1 MISNKTEIPES
12 MPMSERKRFKQ
23 RMHILRL
30 LYKKGALSA
39 SSLSKKI
46 NISLP
51 TTRTLLDE
59 LIRQEV
65 ICPSGTG
72 KSIGGRKPQIYTLAG
87 DSCFVLA
94 IELGHYKANAVIS
107 NSQNQ
112 WLTPVFQFETTI
124 NDSSIEQKIELVF
137 NELLRSS
144 AISKS
149 KIEAIG
155 ISMPGLIDS
164 ENGLNKTIQSPKLRA
179 IAQRIS
185 EYFGIQVFIENDARM
200 QALGE
205 FEFGAARNTQNSLVI
220 NWSWGL
226 GLGMVLNG
234 KIYNGA
240 SGNSGELSH
249 IRLLEEGDLCE
260 CGKRGCFQTIAGAR
274 SLVEMAREEIAH
286 GTISQ
291 LTTMFGAKPEQLTPD
306 TIIDCAQKGDELSIH
321 LLNRIGT
328 RLAWGLSIL
337 IQLHNPELIVLN
349 GPLSRAGQ
357 YVLMPIRQALNQYCL
372 QNILENV
379 RVEFSEA
386 GEYAGLKGVTAMVY
400 NRLFVD

>member
-1 MISNKTEIPES
+1 
-12 MPMSERKRFKQ
+12 MPMSELKRYKQ

-39 SSLSKKI
+39 SWLSKKI

-107 NSQNQ
+107 NSQNR
-112 WLTPVFQFETTI
+112 WLTPVLEFDTNI
-124 NDSSIEQKIELVF
+124 NDSQIAQKIELVF
-137 NELLRSS
+137 NQLLQSS
-144 AISKS
+144 AIEKS

-164 ENGLNKTIQSPKLRA
+164 ENGINKTIQSPEQRN

-185 EYFGIQVFIENDARM
+185 EHFGIQVFIENDARM

-226 GLGMVLNG
+226 GLGMIVNG

-240 SGNSGELSH
+240 TGNSGELSH

-260 CGKRGCFQTIAGAR
+260 CGKRGCFQTIAGAMC
-274 SLVEMAREEIAH
+274 LTEMACEEIEKGA
-286 GTISQ
+286 ISQ
-291 LTTMFGAKPEQLTPD
+291 LTPLHSANPEQLSPSV
-306 TIIDCAQKGDELSIH
+306 IIACALKGDELSIK
-321 LLNRIGT
+321 LLDKIGT

-349 GPLSRAGQ
+349 GPLTKAGQ
-357 YVLMPIRQALNQYCL
+357 YVLIPIRQALNQYCL
-372 QNILENV
+372 QNILDNV
-379 RVEFSEA
+379 QVELSEA
-386 GEYAGLKGVTAMVY
+386 GEYAGLKGVTAWVY
-400 NRLFVD
+400 NKLFVD

>member
-1 MISNKTEIPES
+1 MTQSKNEITES
-12 MPMSERKRFKQ
+12 MPMSEFKRYKQ

-30 LYKKGALSA
+30 LYKKGELSA

-65 ICPSGTG
+65 ICPSGPG
-72 KSIGGRKPQIYTLAG
+72 KSIGGRKPQIYTLSG

-107 NSQNQ
+107 NSQNK
-112 WLTPVFQFETTI
+112 WVTPVTEFETNI
-124 NDSSIEQKIELVF
+124 NDPQIEQKIELVF
-137 NELLRSS
+137 TGLLQSA

-149 KIEAIG
+149 KIKAIG

-164 ENGLNKTIQSPKLRA
+164 ENGLNKTIQLHELRP
-179 IAQRIS
+179 IARRIS
-185 EYFGIQVFIENDARM
+185 EHFGITVFIENDARM

-226 GLGMVLNG
+226 GLGIIGNG
-234 KIYNGA
+234 KIYNG
-240 SGNSGELSH
+240 STGNSGELSH
-249 IRLLEEGDLCE
+249 IRLQEEGDLCE

-274 SLVEMAREEIAH
+274 RLVEMARKEISR

-291 LTTMFGAKPEQLTPD
+291 LSTQFGHNPEQLTPD
-306 TIIDCAQKGDELSIH
+306 NIIDCARQGDELSIN
-321 LLNRIGT
+321 LLNQIGT

-349 GPLSRAGQ
+349 GQLSRAGQ
-357 YVLMPIRQALNQYCL
+357 YVLIPIRQALNQYCL

-379 RVEFSEA
+379 RIEFSEA
-386 GEYAGLKGVTAMVY
+386 GAYAGLKGVTAMVY

>member
-1 MISNKTEIPES
+1 MITSKNELTEG
-12 MPMSERKRFKQ
+12 MAVSELKRHKQ

-59 LIRQEV
+59 LIRQEA
-65 ICPSGTG
+65 ICQSGTG
-72 KSIGGRKPQIYTLAG
+72 KSIGGRKPQIYTLSG
-87 DSCFVLA
+87 SSFYILT
-94 IELGHYKANAVIS
+94 IEMGHYKANAVIS

-112 WLTPVFQFETTI
+112 WLTPVREFETNI
-124 NDSSIEQKIELVF
+124 NDPYIELKIESVF
-137 NELLRSS
+137 DELLQS
-144 AISKS
+144 ANIGKS

-164 ENGLNKTIQSPKLRA
+164 ENGINKTISVPGQRN
-179 IAQRIS
+179 IAERLCTH
-185 EYFGIQVFIENDARM
+185 FGIPTFIENDARM

-205 FEFGAARNTQNSLVI
+205 FEFGTARNTQNSLVI

-226 GLGMVLNG
+226 GLGMIQNG
-234 KIYNGA
+234 KIFNG
-240 SGNSGELSH
+240 STGNAGELSH
-249 IRLLEEGDLCE
+249 IRLEEDGKLCE
-260 CGKRGCFQTIAGAR
+260 CGKRGCFQTIAGAMT
-274 SLVEMAREEIAH
+274 LTEMAREEIIR

-291 LTTMFGAKPEQLTPD
+291 LTSLHGLNPENIPPS
-306 TIIDCAQKGDELSIH
+306 TIIDCAHKGDELSIN

-337 IQLHNPELIVLN
+337 IQLHNPELIVIN
-349 GPLSRAGQ
+349 GPLAKAGQ

-372 QNILENV
+372 QSILDNV

-386 GEYAGLKGVTAMVY
+386 GEYAGLKGVAAMVY
-400 NRLFVD
+400 NKLFVD